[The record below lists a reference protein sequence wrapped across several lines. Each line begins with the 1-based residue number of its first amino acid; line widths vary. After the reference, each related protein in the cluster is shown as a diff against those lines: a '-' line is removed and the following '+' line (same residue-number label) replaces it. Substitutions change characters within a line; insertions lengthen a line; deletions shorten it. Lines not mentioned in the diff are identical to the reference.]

1 MADYTYFSPATIE
14 LQKELTSGYHD
25 TLLMCLATTDDIADR
40 MSAIATHCDVL
51 IDDDFD
57 QKKWDDLCDTLRKIL
72 YEHKREKKNP
82 LIIYPYQ

>member
-25 TLLMCLATTDDIADR
+25 TLCQVLALCSSMEER
-40 MSAIATHCDVL
+40 MSVIATHCDVL

-82 LIIYPYQ
+82 LIIYPI

>member
-14 LQKELTSGYHD
+14 LQKELASGYHD
-25 TLLMCLATTDDIADR
+25 TLCQVLALCETTEDR

-57 QKKWDDLCDTLRKIL
+57 QKKWDDLCDTMRKIL
-72 YEHKREKKNP
+72 YEHKREKPSP
-82 LIIYPYQ
+82 LIIYPY